1 MFTCISR
8 FTSSSVLPIRLEAHE
23 IVMLWVGEGGGGGAA
38 CRQFWTSVFV
48 VVWTL
53 IQTAK

>member
-23 IVMLWVGEGGGGGAA
+23 IVMLWVGEGGGGGLPVAN
-38 CRQFWTSVFV
+38 FGLVYLLWFGP
-48 VVWTL
+48 
-53 IQTAK
+53 